1 MLEMILLL
9 LGGGTLL
16 VGAIV
21 LIFEVKAARDRKRSL
36 S

>member
-9 LGGGTLL
+9 LGGGIVL

-21 LIFEVKAARDRKRSL
+21 LIFEVKAGRDRKLSL